1 MTAAAQSSGR
11 KLTLADQALAN
22 ALIFLAA
29 QMTQDERTDMVLR
42 ELPDLLPAASRDIR
56 WMAALAAAGA
66 EVMTAAPRRGQKQHA
81 PAWAAAQL
89 TLRAAVADFAFW
101 RGGLAL
107 DALRA
112 TLPPKEGDAA

>member
-1 MTAAAQSSGR
+1 MTAPQ

-29 QMTQDERTDMVLR
+29 QVIEDDRTDMVLR
-42 ELPDLLPAASRDIR
+42 ELPDLLPAASREVR
-56 WMAALAAAGA
+56 CMAVLAAAGL
-66 EVMTAAPRRGQKQHA
+66 EVMAAAPRRRQKDFG
-81 PAWAAAQL
+81 PVWAKAQM

-107 DALRA
+107 DVLRA
-112 TLPPKEGDAA
+112 TLPQKGDAA